1 MGSPEPISSIML
13 RLPVDSW
20 RTLSGMRD
28 LQFNLLSIRIGA
40 TIQNGQVTVGGT
52 TGPVAG
58 ARASVDTSGDIER
71 RITATRLVLT
81 GPFALAFRK
90 KKDRRAL
97 WLTIDGDGFQAVT
110 EVSPKREAEAR
121 RWAAEFN
128 TRAMNEK

>member
-58 ARASVDTSGDIER
+58 ARASVDTS
-71 RITATRLVLT
+71 V
-81 GPFALAFRK
+81 
-90 KKDRRAL
+90 
-97 WLTIDGDGFQAVT
+97 DGDGFQAVT
-110 EVSPKREAEAR
+110 EVSPKRESEAR
-121 RWAAEFN
+121 RWVAEFN
-128 TRAMNEK
+128 TRAMNGGAT